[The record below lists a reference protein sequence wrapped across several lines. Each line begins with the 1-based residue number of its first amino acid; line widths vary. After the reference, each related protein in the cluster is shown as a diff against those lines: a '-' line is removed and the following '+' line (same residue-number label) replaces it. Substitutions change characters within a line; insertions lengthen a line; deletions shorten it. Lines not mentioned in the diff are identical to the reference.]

1 MTANIHL
8 LPSDHKFPAEPQE
21 TLLEAALRAGLAPN
35 YSCSNGS
42 CGQCRARLV
51 SGSIGATRF
60 HDYVISEHDK
70 AQGIILMC
78 SVCAVG
84 DLVIEASE
92 AENSE
97 DIPLQQVTTRVNK
110 IERLS
115 EDLLV
120 LHLRTPRNQ
129 TLRFLAGQHVSMELP
144 GLAPRN
150 KSIASCPCNAMHLQ
164 FHIRRV
170 PGDPFADYIFDQLHL
185 NQPVALSGPY
195 GSFTLDEQAG
205 RPLIL
210 LAYET
215 GFAPIKS
222 LIEHAIALE
231 FPQPMHLYWVVRQ
244 AGEHYL
250 ENYCRSWTDALDTFT
265 YTPVTGAGTGAS
277 SSTNTEYDFLLGG
290 QRIVQDCPDLVGYDV
305 YVNGPEALMGQTRD
319 LLLAHGLPEERLFI
333 DYLQRF

>member
-1 MTANIHL
+1 MTAKIHL
-8 LPSDHKFPAEPQE
+8 LPSDHEFPAEPQE
-21 TLLEAALRAGLAPN
+21 TLLEAALRAGLAPS
-35 YSCSNGS
+35 YRCSNGS
-42 CGQCRARLV
+42 CGQCRARVV
-51 SGSIGATRF
+51 SGRLGEIRF
-60 HDYVISEHDK
+60 HDYVISEPDK
-70 AQGIILMC
+70 AQGTFLMC
-78 SVCAVG
+78 SAHAAE

-92 AENSE
+92 AGGVG
-97 DIPLQQVTTRVNK
+97 DIPHQQVITRVNK
-110 IERLS
+110 IERLG

-129 TLRFLAGQHVSMELP
+129 TLRFLAGQHVSMEIA

-164 FHIRRV
+164 FHIKRV
-170 PGDPFADYIFDQLHL
+170 SGDPFADYIFSQLRL

-195 GSFTLDEQAG
+195 GSFTLDEHAG

-231 FPQPMHLYWVVRQ
+231 FAQAMHLYWVVRR

-250 ENYCRSWTDALDTFT
+250 ENYCRSWSDALDDFT
-265 YTPVTGAGTGAS
+265 YTPLSGDGADAAS
-277 SSTNTEYDFLLGG
+277 TTEHDFLLGG
-290 QRIVQDCPDLVGYDV
+290 QRIVQDYPDLAGHDV
-305 YVNGPEALMGQTRD
+305 YVNGPEPLMGQTRD
-319 LLLAHGLPEERLFI
+319 LLLAHGLPEQRLFI

>member
-1 MTANIHL
+1 MTAKIHL
-8 LPSDHKFPAEPQE
+8 LPSDHEFPAEPQE
-21 TLLEAALRAGLAPN
+21 TLLEAALRAGLAPS
-35 YSCSNGS
+35 YRCSNGS
-42 CGQCRARLV
+42 CGQCRARVV
-51 SGSIGATRF
+51 SGRLGEIRF
-60 HDYVISEHDK
+60 HDYVISEPDK
-70 AQGIILMC
+70 AQGTFLMC
-78 SVCAVG
+78 SAHAAE

-92 AENSE
+92 AGGVG
-97 DIPLQQVTTRVNK
+97 DIPHQQVITRVNK
-110 IERLS
+110 IERLG

-129 TLRFLAGQHVSMELP
+129 TLRFLAGQHVSMEIA

-164 FHIRRV
+164 FHIKRV
-170 PGDPFADYIFDQLHL
+170 PGDPFADYIFSQLRL

-195 GSFTLDEQAG
+195 GSFTLDEHAG

-231 FPQPMHLYWVVRQ
+231 FAQAMHLYWVVRR

-250 ENYCRSWTDALDTFT
+250 ENYCRSWSDALDDFT
-265 YTPVTGAGTGAS
+265 YTPLSGDGADAAS
-277 SSTNTEYDFLLGG
+277 TTEHDFLLGG
-290 QRIVQDCPDLVGYDV
+290 QRIVQDYPDLAGHDV
-305 YVNGPEALMGQTRD
+305 YVNGPEPLMGQTRD
-319 LLLAHGLPEERLFI
+319 LLLAHGLPEQRLFI

>member
-1 MTANIHL
+1 MTAKIHL
-8 LPSDHKFPAEPQE
+8 LPSDHEFPAEPHE
-21 TLLEAALRAGLAPN
+21 TLLEAALRAGLAPS

-51 SGSIGATRF
+51 SGRLSETRF
-60 HDYVISEHDK
+60 HDYVISEQDK
-70 AQGIILMC
+70 TQNTFLMC
-78 SVCAVG
+78 SACAAE

-92 AENSE
+92 AGGAD
-97 DIPLQQVTTRVNK
+97 DIPHQQVVTRVNK
-110 IERLS
+110 IERLGD
-115 EDLLV
+115 DLLV

-129 TLRFLAGQHVSMELP
+129 TLRFLAGQHVIMELP

-170 PGDPFADYIFDQLHL
+170 PGDPFADYIFNQLRL
-185 NQPVALSGPY
+185 NQPVTLSGPY

-222 LIEHAIALE
+222 LIEHAFALE
-231 FPQPMHLYWVVRQ
+231 FPQAMHLYWVVRR

-250 ENYCRSWTDALDTFT
+250 ENYCRSWSDALDDFT
-265 YTPVTGAGTGAS
+265 YTPLTGDGDGAP
-277 SSTNTEYDFLLGG
+277 SSTEQDFLLGG
-290 QRIVQDCPDLVGYDV
+290 QRIVKDCPDLAGYDV
-305 YVNGPEALMGQTRD
+305 YVNGPESLMEQTRE
-319 LLLAHGLPEERLFI
+319 LLLAHGLPETRLFI